1 MGLGKV
7 IGWGVAFIILLFL
20 LIGASIITLAQDLAY
35 GAPIPY
41 VIGNLLGMAIFALI
55 TYFVGRRFV
64 RAIKEYRAS
73 RTTKPGKPLQ

>member
-35 GAPIPY
+35 GAPILY
-41 VIGNLLGMAIFALI
+41 LIGNLFGMAIFAII

-64 RAIKEYRAS
+64 RAVRQYKAS
-73 RTTKPGKPLQ
+73 QARKPLQ